1 MIKDS
6 GTRTPFE
13 SGAVRDIQKGKGRC
27 DLMPLDVV
35 AAMTED
41 VTFLDIY
48 YFLDTGR
55 TDVMLKLISNSA
67 VKLFGS
73 IENALLEVS
82 IHYEE
87 GAEKYGEHNWEKGIP
102 AHSFVDSAIRHY
114 IKLRRGDKDERHDR
128 AFIWNLLGL
137 LWTIEHHSELN
148 DLPYCTRDADTIK

>member
-6 GTRTPFE
+6 GTRTSFE

-67 VKLFGS
+67 VRLFGS

-148 DLPYCTRDADTIK
+148 DLPYCTSDADTIK

>member
-1 MIKDS
+1 MINDS
-6 GTRTPFE
+6 GTRTSFE

>member
-6 GTRTPFE
+6 GTRTSFE

-27 DLMPLDVV
+27 DLMPLDIV

>member
-6 GTRTPFE
+6 GNRTSFE

>member
-6 GTRTPFE
+6 GTRTSFE

>member
-6 GTRTPFE
+6 GTRTSFE

-148 DLPYCTRDADTIK
+148 DLPYCIRDADTIK

>member
-6 GTRTPFE
+6 GTRTSFE

-148 DLPYCTRDADTIK
+148 DLPYCTRDADTIE

>member
-6 GTRTPFE
+6 GTRTSFE

-27 DLMPLDVV
+27 DLMPLDVI

>member
-6 GTRTPFE
+6 GTRTSFE

-128 AFIWNLLGL
+128 ALIWNLLGL

>member
-6 GTRTPFE
+6 GNRTSFE

-67 VKLFGS
+67 VRLFGS

>member
-6 GTRTPFE
+6 GTRTSFE

-73 IENALLEVS
+73 IENALLEIS

>member
-6 GTRTPFE
+6 GTRTSFE

-87 GAEKYGEHNWEKGIP
+87 GAEKYGEHNWEKGRP
-102 AHSFVDSAIRHY
+102 ACCFLDSASRHY

>member
-1 MIKDS
+1 
-6 GTRTPFE
+6 
-13 SGAVRDIQKGKGRC
+13 
-27 DLMPLDVV
+27 MPLDVV

>member
-6 GTRTPFE
+6 GTRTSFE

-87 GAEKYGEHNWEKGIP
+87 GAEKYGEHNWEEGIP

>member
-6 GTRTPFE
+6 GNRTSFE

-148 DLPYCTRDADTIK
+148 DLPYCTRDTDTIK

>member
-6 GTRTPFE
+6 GTRTSFE

-67 VKLFGS
+67 VRLFGS

-137 LWTIEHHSELN
+137 LWTIEHHTELN

>member
-6 GTRTPFE
+6 GTRTSFE
-13 SGAVRDIQKGKGRC
+13 SGAVRDIQRGKGRC

>member
-6 GTRTPFE
+6 GTRTSFE

-148 DLPYCTRDADTIK
+148 DLPYCTGDADTIK

>member
-1 MIKDS
+1 
-6 GTRTPFE
+6 
-13 SGAVRDIQKGKGRC
+13 
-27 DLMPLDVV
+27 MPLDVV

-67 VKLFGS
+67 VRLFGS

>member
-6 GTRTPFE
+6 GTRTSFE

-55 TDVMLKLISNSA
+55 TDVLFKLISNSA

>member
-6 GTRTPFE
+6 GTRTSFE

-137 LWTIEHHSELN
+137 LWTIEHHSELS

>member
-6 GTRTPFE
+6 GTRTSFE

-67 VKLFGS
+67 VRLFGS

>member
-6 GTRTPFE
+6 GTRTSFE

-73 IENALLEVS
+73 VENALLEVS

>member
-6 GTRTPFE
+6 GTRTSFE

-55 TDVMLKLISNSA
+55 TDVMIKLISNSA

>member
-6 GTRTPFE
+6 GTRTSFE

-41 VTFLDIY
+41 IIFLDIY

-67 VKLFGS
+67 VRLFGS

>member
-6 GTRTPFE
+6 GTRTSFE

-35 AAMTED
+35 AVMTED

-67 VKLFGS
+67 VRLFGS

-82 IHYEE
+82 IHYEQ

>member
-6 GTRTPFE
+6 GTRTSFE

-55 TDVMLKLISNSA
+55 TDVMFKLISNSA

>member
-6 GTRTPFE
+6 GTRTSFE

-148 DLPYCTRDADTIK
+148 DLPYCTRDSDTIK